1 MYLPRADITRLY
13 LDLLKTTHPSSSPV
27 QILTSLSV
35 DSICATRILV
45 SLLKR
50 DFIPHKIQPVSG
62 YADLQKHGQ
71 ELVLPLTRQRGG
83 AGGTVICLGLGGSVA
98 LEEVLG
104 LDGRTEDGDIVEGG
118 MEEHGVDVWIID
130 AHRPYNL
137 ENVFGAS
144 AAVPEVD
151 GVAVPRPGV
160 HEGRIGAGYKH
171 SKGGVIV
178 FDDGDLMED
187 LQAEKE
193 AYFALQGM
201 PEITEDDIAMIA
213 DDYDDDEDEADRQDQ
228 EDEDDASSSGQKRK
242 RRANSEGEDD
252 LSESEAESRPAR
264 RRRSNSSTSVPIPS
278 SPGGNPLSG
287 QLDGEST
294 PPTMPSS
301 PPMRKEPSARQKMK
315 QLLKLRRKHEATLDR
330 YYDRGTSGAEPVC
343 SMVYALVSE
352 LGREENELLWLA
364 IVGMAAVQMNPAGAG
379 PRARLIR
386 ETLQEEVRRLNA
398 IPEAELLRS
407 QSAEAV
413 IPTTARSPTDNS
425 IRLSPEPRFLLI
437 RHWSLYDAMR
447 HSPYLATRLH
457 LWNDQG
463 MKRLHKLLAKM
474 GISLAEAGQG
484 YLHMDTAVKQTLRK
498 RILRWSAHYNLEGLV
513 PDDSGRGGTENW
525 GFVRSWGWAGTL
537 SAEDVAIVVGAILE
551 VGTDHSLFPDL
562 KYDSRPT
569 TDFNY
574 NARMR
579 NLPTPPHS
587 SDDGMDSSLHDSS
600 ADVPD
605 YVTQRFYRAYDAL
618 EPHSSGLKTLQKSIP
633 VAQDL
638 YRAILRVGSF
648 LISKKILRHL
658 RSFRIGVLRE
668 GSDLQVF
675 THPGALVRLA
685 SWVGEAV
692 AVLEAE
698 SGKSASKRKDEAL
711 VLGALDENRSV
722 YVVVGI
728 GGGSGWNGNGKKIR
742 SKAEIKEREEKKKR
756 KEADRVAKRAV
767 AARKR
772 EERRRLRR
780 ERNAANGL
788 DSDDDEDSESE
799 VETEDEDSDSD
810 ADSEDDE
817 ETAARR
823 KRTGPTNRFGQAFQE
838 VVEQTA
844 ARVRIDSFEHSVV
857 EVKKEDFPGFLE
869 ALSSKVV
876 VSS

>member
-1 MYLPRADITRLY
+1 MYLPRTDITRLY

-83 AGGTVICLGLGGSVA
+83 DGGTVICLGLGGSVA

-104 LDGRTEDGDIVEGG
+104 LDGRGEDGDVVEGG
-118 MEEHGVDVWIID
+118 MAEHGVDVWVVD

-144 AAVPEVD
+144 ATMSELDGTAVS
-151 GVAVPRPGV
+151 RPGV
-160 HEGRIGAGYKH
+160 KEGCIGAGYKH
-171 SKGGVIV
+171 GKGGVIV

-201 PEITEDDIAMIA
+201 PEITEDDIAMVA
-213 DDYDDDEDEADRQDQ
+213 DDDDDN
-228 EDEDDASSSGQKRK
+228 DEDNDEENEDASSSGQKRK
-242 RRANSEGEDD
+242 RRLDSDNEDS
-252 LSESEAESRPAR
+252 LSESDVEESRPRR

-278 SPGGNPLSG
+278 SPGGNPFSG
-287 QLDGEST
+287 QLDGAST
-294 PPTMPSS
+294 PQPVPSS
-301 PPMRKEPSARQKMK
+301 PPMRREPTSKQKMK
-315 QLLKLRRKHEATLDR
+315 QLLNLRRRHEATLDK

-343 SMVYALVSE
+343 SMIYALVSE

-364 IVGMAAVQMNPAGAG
+364 IVGMAAVQLTPAGAG
-379 PRARLIR
+379 PRAKLIR
-386 ETLQEEVRRLNA
+386 ETLQEEVRRLNP

-413 IPTTARSPTDNS
+413 IPTTARSPTDTS

-498 RILRWSAHYNLEGLV
+498 RILKWSAHYNLEGLV
-513 PDDSGRGGTENW
+513 PDDSGTRGMENW

-562 KYDSRPT
+562 KYDNRAT

-574 NARMR
+574 NARLR

-587 SDDGMDSSLHDSS
+587 SDDGMDSALHDSS

-618 EPHSSGLKTLQKSIP
+618 EPHSSGLKTLQRSIP
-633 VAQDL
+633 AAQDL
-638 YRAILRVGSF
+638 YRAILRVGSY
-648 LISKKILRHL
+648 LISKKVLRHL
-658 RSFRIGVLRE
+658 RSFRIGVVRE

-675 THPGALVRLA
+675 IHPGALVRLA

-698 SGKSASKRKDEAL
+698 SGKEAGKRKDQAL
-711 VLGALDENRSV
+711 VLGALDENRAV

-728 GGGSGWNGNGKKIR
+728 GGGTGWNGNGKKIR

-756 KEADRVAKRAV
+756 READRAAKRAV

-799 VETEDEDSDSD
+799 VETEDDDSDSD
-810 ADSEDDE
+810 ADSDDDD

-869 ALSSKVV
+869 ALSSKTV